1 MLTTA
6 LGILLPLVGQILMW
20 LFEQK
25 KISKELVDNYF
36 VFVKKA
42 GEDTGSVRLKK
53 LSQTQEEWLRANPW
67 PAETSST

>member
-6 LGILLPLVGQILMW
+6 LGVLLPIIGQILMW
-20 LFEQK
+20 LLEQK
-25 KISKELVDNYF
+25 RISKELVDNYF

-53 LSQTQEEWLRANPW
+53 LSESQQEWLKNNPW
-67 PAETSST
+67 PSEGS